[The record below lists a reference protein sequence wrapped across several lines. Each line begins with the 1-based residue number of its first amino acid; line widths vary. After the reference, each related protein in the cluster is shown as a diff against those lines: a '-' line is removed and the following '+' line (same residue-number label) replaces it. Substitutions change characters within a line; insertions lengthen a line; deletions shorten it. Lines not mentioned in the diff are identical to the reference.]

1 MGTKRG
7 EFGYIRAKKKK
18 TLFLTILFTAMAIGI
33 YVIGLLLN
41 NMSRQNIFT
50 VIAVLGVL
58 PTVKQ
63 IVGFIVVFPYASV
76 SKEQY
81 DRVCQAVPSG
91 MMLMTDLVIT
101 SSDKIM
107 HLDYLSVGN
116 KQVIA
121 LLGNGKQE
129 ISYVRE
135 YLSNG
140 VANWGTGY
148 KVKILEQEKQFLREL
163 SQVKPVELANETE
176 KEEEEKVVSYLVSLI
191 V

>member
-1 MGTKRG
+1 MGAKRG
-7 EFGYIRAKKKK
+7 EYGYIRAKKKK
-18 TLFLTILFTAMAIGI
+18 TALFTVIYAAVAIGI
-33 YVIGLLLN
+33 YVLGLFLN
-41 NMSRQNIFT
+41 HMSRQNIFT

-63 IVGFIVVFPYASV
+63 IVGFIVIVPYASV

-81 DRVCQAVPSG
+81 DKVCAVVPEG
-91 MMLMTDLVIT
+91 MELLTDLVIT
-101 SSDKIM
+101 SPDKIM
-107 HLDYLSVGN
+107 HLDYMAVGN

-135 YLSNG
+135 YLSKG

-148 KVKILEQEKQFLREL
+148 KVKIVEQEKKFLREL
-163 SQVKPVELANETE
+163 SDVVPESAMSENE
-176 KEEEEKVVSYLVSLI
+176 KEEEEHVRSYLMSLI